1 MWGGLCCITASSS
14 AHDCAIRAELVADF
28 NQRDKSDSNN
38 KLPDQ
43 LNADMAIEKSKREE
57 AGEQK

>member
-28 NQRDKSDSNN
+28 NQRDKTDSNN

-43 LNADMAIEKSKREE
+43 LNADMAIEKSK
-57 AGEQK
+57 